1 MSKDESQSAAVSS
14 PANSTEEAAP
24 KTELW
29 PEIGLAAH
37 IAVFAVLAAIV
48 VITFVNTLVTGEPVP
63 NRKKGFALDNKFI
76 ILEDPRL
83 QASTHENIKQIF
95 TQDYWWPKAVSGLY
109 RPLTT
114 LSYMVNYSVFGNK
127 DSATWYHV
135 VNLLIHWMNAVLVYL
150 VVLVL
155 MGKQWPAIFSAILFA
170 THPIVTE
177 SVTNIVGRA
186 DLFATMSVL
195 LSFFFYARST
205 VAGDP
210 DDDEETNWKW
220 VFILTGISAFL
231 IAFCVVNRTHSAWL
245 PGPLR
250 SGFWVVTA
258 IAGLAVCTTTI
269 CAATAGVR
277 PAFWLFLMMV
287 TTTLGVF
294 SKESAVVVLGVMFL
308 YDITYRLRRV
318 DSNLIVSISKNLWD
332 FCWKGYVVMLV
343 PLVSLWYVRSWV
355 FDQLRPPELPF
366 VDNPLVGTDFWTA
379 RITAIKVIGKY
390 FWLLIWPQTLSCDYS
405 FDQVPFVHWTFN
417 SFEDLKAL
425 VALAIIILLIV
436 VALRNYF
443 RNKAVFFFIFFFFGT
458 MLPTSNLF
466 PKLGEPIFQKE
477 TWCIGSIMAER
488 FMYMSS
494 IGFAG
499 CVVIAVYAICRR
511 IIPEL
516 DISAWAQRIWLQI
529 VARCALA
536 LIALAFGVR
545 AFMRNVDWEDDVSL
559 WSQAVIACPN
569 SFKTHKSLA
578 YALYEND
585 PEFKDID
592 RIIMEGEKAVTLSG
606 GKTQIVFLHLGAYY
620 RIKGD
625 LLSQKKAD
633 GGLVPSDASRDWYQ
647 KSASTL
653 ESAVPLDREFNDD
666 NRKKELKRGRKPQDI
681 PDIGNHEIYWN
692 LGLSYARLSNFPK
705 ALDAYLYMRH
715 LAPTNPDAYL
725 SIASVYIGTGH
736 LDEAAITLM
745 QTLLLDSNRQE
756 AMRLLIDIYRQID
769 KDGCAV
775 ISTPSRP
782 APQLNAECPIV
793 KLHICRAYAGL
804 SQIFTEAKQ
813 YNLAAQTRENAVKT
827 YKCGS
832 EIFETNPAPA
842 AVETK

>member
-14 PANSTEEAAP
+14 PANLNEEAAP

-37 IAVFAVLAAIV
+37 IAVFAVLAAV
-48 VITFVNTLVTGEPVP
+48 VIMTFVNTLVTGDPQP
-63 NRKKGFALDNKFI
+63 NQRKGFALDNKFI

-127 DSATWYHV
+127 ANATYYHV

-150 VVLVL
+150 VVLIL
-155 MGKQWPAIFSAILFA
+155 MGKQWPAIFAAILFA

-195 LSFFFYARST
+195 LSFVLYARSG
-205 VAGDP
+205 VARDP
-210 DDDEETNWKW
+210 DEEEEEINWKW
-220 VFILTGISAFL
+220 AYTLAGISAAL
-231 IAFCVVNRTHSAWL
+231 IAFCVISRTHSTWL
-245 PGPLR
+245 PEPLR

-287 TTTLGVF
+287 ATTIGVF
-294 SKESAVVVLGVMFL
+294 SKESAVVVLGVMLL
-308 YDITYRLRRV
+308 YDFTYRMRKLHP
-318 DSNLIVSISKNLWD
+318 NMLVSFFKNFWG
-332 FCWKGYVVMLV
+332 FAWKGYVVMLV

-366 VDNPLVGTDFWTA
+366 VDNPMVGWDFWTA

-405 FDQVPFVHWTFN
+405 FDQIKMVHWDFAHW
-417 SFEDLKAL
+417 EDLKAL
-425 VALAIIILLIV
+425 VALALIILLIV
-436 VALRNYF
+436 VAIRNYF

-545 AFMRNVDWEDDVSL
+545 AFMRNVDWEDDVNL
-559 WSQAVIACPN
+559 WSQAVIACPD

-592 RIIMEGEKAVTLSG
+592 RIIMEGEKAVQITDR
-606 GKTQIVFLHLGAYY
+606 TQIVFLHLGAYY

-633 GGLVPSDASRDWYQ
+633 GSLVPSDASREWYQ
-647 KSASTL
+647 KSANTL
-653 ESAVPLDREFNDD
+653 ERAVPLDREFNSD
-666 NRKKELKRGRKPQDI
+666 NRRKELKRGRKETEI

-692 LGLSYARLSNFPK
+692 LGLSYARLQNYQK
-705 ALDAYLYMRH
+705 ALEAYLYMRH

-725 SIASVYIGTGH
+725 SVASVYIGTGH
-736 LDEAAITLM
+736 LNEAAVALM

-756 AMRLLIDIYRQID
+756 AMRLLVDIYRQID
-769 KDGCAV
+769 TDGCAV

-782 APQLNAECPIV
+782 APQLNAECKIV
-793 KLHICRAYAGL
+793 KQHICQAYAGL
-804 SQIFTEAKQ
+804 SQIFTEARQ
-813 YNLAAQTRENAVKT
+813 YNLAAQTKENAIKN
-827 YKCGS
+827 YKCGP
-832 EIFETNPAPA
+832 EVFDTNATPA
-842 AVETK
+842 AAEAK